1 MQMKSSLLI
10 RTAIA
15 ILAANCVFTH
25 PAAAADEITT
35 SESAITG
42 PTDQAPPM
50 DMIVG
55 ITDLAIMPVVYIE
68 APMDGPSET
77 GGPDPIPV
85 SEELVTVEMVPEP
98 PLSDQPAPV
107 GEVSEP
113 PVPEGQFVF
122 FEPKEP
128 QRLDEPV
135 VAVETPESQ
144 LPDEPIRV
152 VYYSLGGDGFD
163 PTVLRSF
170 GLEEDPAAAAVE
182 RVMTKVIDQA
192 ADTAVQ
198 PLTPAP
204 L

>member
-1 MQMKSSLLI
+1 MKSSLFM

-15 ILAANCVFTH
+15 IIAANYVFAGS
-25 PAAAADEITT
+25 AAVADETALPEI
-35 SESAITG
+35 AING
-42 PTDQAPPM
+42 PADQAPLM
-50 DMIVG
+50 DPVVDIDAQMAV
-55 ITDLAIMPVVYIE
+55 MPVIYID
-68 APMDGPSET
+68 PTVDGPPDAE
-77 GGPDPIPV
+77 GPDPRPV
-85 SEELVTVEMVPEP
+85 SDEQITAEILPEP
-98 PLSDQPAPV
+98 PLPDQPASV

-113 PVPEGQFVF
+113 PVPEDQFVF

-128 QRLDEPV
+128 QLLDEPV
-135 VAVETPESQ
+135 VVVETPEPQ